1 MSPFMQILIMI
12 WIFMITNSINQISLE
27 KSKDFKREV
36 RQIVDEYLKE
46 MTLQEKK

>member
-1 MSPFMQILIMI
+1 MQILIMI

>member
-1 MSPFMQILIMI
+1 
-12 WIFMITNSINQISLE
+12 MITNSINQISLE